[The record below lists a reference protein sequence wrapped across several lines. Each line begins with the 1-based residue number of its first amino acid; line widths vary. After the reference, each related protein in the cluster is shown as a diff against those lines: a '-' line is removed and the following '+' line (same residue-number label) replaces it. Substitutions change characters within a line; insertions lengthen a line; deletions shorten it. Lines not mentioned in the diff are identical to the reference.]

1 MINPVLVILQF
12 IPPRPLSVLL
22 TNLGGWPLWAVLPGL
37 LAFWLLT
44 GFEHCRWGGGGS
56 IGRRWKTGGSEI
68 FSFFFLFFLQCLY
81 SSIQSH
87 NSPTIIYNPVFEFQ
101 LYPPYPNSSSQ
112 RKAVLSRSYWL
123 KDAVCSLNAACTSV
137 VVFAL
142 EFLQSF
148 WECHQFLPHTQNV
161 SQFLYLELIPPF
173 SMLLVSL

>member
-12 IPPRPLSVLL
+12 IPPDPLSVLL
-22 TNLGGWPLWAVLPGL
+22 TNPGGWPLWAVLPGL

-44 GFEHCRWGGGGS
+44 GFEHCRRWGGG
-56 IGRRWKTGGSEI
+56 
-68 FSFFFLFFLQCLY
+68 FFFQCLY

-87 NSPTIIYNPVFEFQ
+87 NPPTIIYNPFFEFQ
-101 LYPPYPNSSSQ
+101 LYPSYPNSSSQ

-148 WECHQFLPHTQNV
+148 WECHQFPPHTQSV